1 MSGLVGFFA
10 GAATA
15 SIIGG
20 VLVGMWLV
28 DRDIDIFERGRCQGR
43 DDLARWHR
51 GTDEQ
56 VPDWEARNHPAR
68 RSDRGASSVDHA
80 LALGIVA
87 GLVLVAPTLRWWT
100 IVAALLIAVLTA
112 GMSLTGEES

>member
-10 GAATA
+10 GVAAA
-15 SIIGG
+15 SIVGG

-51 GTDEQ
+51 PLDQ
-56 VPDWEARNHPAR
+56 VPDWESRNHPAR
-68 RSDRGASSVDHA
+68 RSDRGASSVDHV
-80 LALGIVA
+80 LGVGIIV
-87 GLVLVAPTLRWWT
+87 GLVLVAPTLRWW
-100 IVAALLIAVLTA
+100 IIPAALLTAVLVA